1 MAEVMERNKAAKRKK
16 GSLLFLISVIVIIIC
31 IFLVLF
37 TGQKKHHTTDH
48 ILRVGIAV
56 YNLDDA
62 YIAEMTGKLEDHLMA
77 YFKDRDVT
85 LQYEILDAE
94 NSESRQAKQL
104 DYLIKQDMDILVL
117 NLVNPSAGAQIMSR
131 ANNCSTPVVLF
142 NREPN
147 REDLDIGEQIWYV
160 GADGKAAGSLQG
172 AMLTSAWEKDR
183 AGIDR
188 NHNGKID
195 YILVEGESSH
205 YDTIRRTNAFL
216 ESTQGMLPLKQLADF
231 SADWNQSEAYQG
243 LAVMDAATVQSAEAV
258 ICNNDDMALGVY
270 QYYAGQGYPLP
281 VILGINDKQ
290 DVHELVTQG
299 KIYGTVNQNYEE
311 QVSILTQIIGKICEK
326 DPVEQKIWYSSS
338 EIYDGGKNTQAENVE
353 N

>member
-1 MAEVMERNKAAKRKK
+1 MAEVMERNGAEKRKK
-16 GSLLFLISVIVIIIC
+16 GTSLFLISVIVIILC
-31 IFLVLF
+31 IFMVLF
-37 TGQKKHHTTDH
+37 AGQKKQHTKDH
-48 ILRVGIAV
+48 VLRVGIAV
-56 YNLDDA
+56 YNLDDT
-62 YIAEMTGKLEDHLMA
+62 YIAEMTGKLEDQLTA

-85 LQYEILDAE
+85 LQYEILDAG

-117 NLVNPSAGAQIMSR
+117 NLVEPSSAAQILDR
-131 ANNCSTPVVLF
+131 ANNRSTPVILF

-147 REDLDIGEQIWYV
+147 REDLDIGDQIWYV

-172 AMLTSAWEKDR
+172 TMLTSAWGKKR
-183 AGIDR
+183 ADMDR

-195 YILVEGESSH
+195 YILVEGEPSH

-216 ESTQGMLPLKQLADF
+216 ESTQGMLPLNQLADF

-243 LAVMDAATVQSAEAV
+243 LAAMDAATVQAAEVV

-270 QYYAGQGYPLP
+270 QYYAEQGYPLP

-290 DVHELVTQG
+290 EVHELVTQG

-311 QVSILTQIIGKICEK
+311 QVSILTQIIGKIYEK
-326 DPVEQKIWYSSS
+326 DPVEQKIWYSTS
-338 EIYDGGKNTQAENVE
+338 EIYDGEADTQAENAG